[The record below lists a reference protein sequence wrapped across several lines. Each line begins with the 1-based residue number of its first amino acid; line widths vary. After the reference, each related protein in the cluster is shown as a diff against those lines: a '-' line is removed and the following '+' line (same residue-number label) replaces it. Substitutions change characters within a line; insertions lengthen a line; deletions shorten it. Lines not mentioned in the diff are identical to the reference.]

1 MVCLLQ
7 IHCESMT
14 VTRFFLLAAWCWT
27 ALSAHAQWQWIDK
40 DGRKVYSDR
49 PPPAEVSEQNIL
61 KQPHRRAPAQA
72 PAAQA
77 SSAPASA
84 PAAAPAKAPAPSG
97 KDKALEKK
105 KAEAE
110 AQEAAKAQAEEEQ
123 RAATRADNCQRAR
136 NMRTAY
142 ASGQRISQTNAQGER
157 VPVDDAMRAAELQR
171 LDGIIANN
179 CQ

>member
-7 IHCESMT
+7 IHCEPMR

-27 ALSAHAQWQWIDK
+27 AVGAHAQWQWIDK

-61 KQPHRRAPAQA
+61 KQPHRRTAAQ
-72 PAAQA
+72 PPAQA
-77 SSAPASA
+77 SSTPASA
-84 PAAAPAKAPAPSG
+84 PAAAPAKAPAPTG

-123 RAATRADNCQRAR
+123 RAATRADICLRAG
-136 NMRTAY
+136 NMRTTY
-142 ASGQRISQTNAQGER
+142 ASGQRLTQTNAQGER

-171 LDGIIANN
+171 LDGIIAKN